1 MPDTDAVGFQE
12 RFYTSA
18 DGLRLYAR
26 DYRPDGAASPGRLPV
41 ICLPGLTRNTRDFH
55 PLALLLSRDTTAPRR
70 VIALDSRGR
79 GNSAWDENK
88 ANYNLAIEAGDVIAA
103 CAALGIERAIFIG
116 TSRGGLILHLIAAT
130 RPDLLEAVILNDI
143 GPVLEAEGLA
153 RIRDYLNSG
162 RKPGDWNEAAVILK
176 ENHGASFTT
185 LAEEDWHEM
194 ALALYRD
201 IDGRPVADFDPA
213 IAEALKSVDF
223 SQPMPDLWE
232 QFDRLS
238 RFPLMLVRGENTS
251 LLSKETADEMARRH
265 PRLILHAA
273 DGQGHAPLLHHAG
286 TPAAIGAFL
295 ATCGLPD

>member
-1 MPDTDAVGFQE
+1 MPDMDAGGFQE
-12 RFYTSA
+12 RFYTSS

-26 DYRPDGAASPGRLPV
+26 DYRPDQAAAAGRLPV

-55 PLALLLSRDTTAPRR
+55 PLALLLSRDTTMPRR

-88 ANYNLAIEAGDVIAA
+88 ANYNLAIEAGDVLAA

-162 RKPGDWNEAAVILK
+162 RKPADWNEAADILK
-176 ENHGASFTT
+176 ENHGASFAA
-185 LAEEDWHEM
+185 LAEEDWREM

-201 IDGRPVADFDPA
+201 IGGRPVADFDPA
-213 IAEALKSVDF
+213 IAEALKSIDF
-223 SQPMPDLWE
+223 SQSLPDLWG
-232 QFDRLS
+232 QFESLS
-238 RFPLMLVRGENTS
+238 RLPVMLIRGESTL
-251 LLSKETADEMARRH
+251 LLSQETAGEMARRH
-265 PRLILHAA
+265 SRLILHAA
-273 DGQGHAPLLHHAG
+273 EGQGHAPLLHLG
-286 TPAAIGAFL
+286 NIPTTIRAFL
-295 ATCGLPD
+295 ATCR

>member
-1 MPDTDAVGFQE
+1 MPDTDASGFQE
-12 RFYTSA
+12 RFYASS
-18 DGLRLYAR
+18 DGLKLYAR
-26 DYRPDGAASPGRLPV
+26 DYRPGEVATAGRLPIV
-41 ICLPGLTRNTRDFH
+41 CLPGLTRNTRDFH

-103 CAALGIERAIFIG
+103 CTTLGIERAIFIG

-176 ENHGASFTT
+176 ENHGASFTA

-194 ALALYRD
+194 ALALCRD
-201 IDGRPVADFDPA
+201 IDGRPVADYDPA
-213 IAEALKSVDF
+213 IAEALKSIDF
-223 SQPMPDLWE
+223 SQPLPDLWE
-232 QFDRLS
+232 QFESLGRL
-238 RFPLMLVRGENTS
+238 PLMLIRGENTS
-251 LLSKETADEMARRH
+251 LLSLESAGEMARRH
-265 PRLILHAA
+265 SGLIRHTAE
-273 DGQGHAPLLHHAG
+273 GQGHAPLLHLDNIP
-286 TPAAIGAFL
+286 TAIRAFL
-295 ATCGLPD
+295 AACR

>member
-1 MPDTDAVGFQE
+1 MPDTDASGFQE
-12 RFYTSA
+12 RFYASS
-18 DGLRLYAR
+18 DGLKLYAR
-26 DYRPDGAASPGRLPV
+26 DYRPGEVATAGRLPIV
-41 ICLPGLTRNTRDFH
+41 CLPGLTRNTRDFH

-103 CAALGIERAIFIG
+103 CTTLGIERAIFIG

-176 ENHGASFTT
+176 ENHGASFTA

-201 IDGRPVADFDPA
+201 IDGRPVADYDPA
-213 IAEALKSVDF
+213 IAEALKSIDF
-223 SQPMPDLWE
+223 SQPLPDLWE
-232 QFDRLS
+232 QFESLGRL
-238 RFPLMLVRGENTS
+238 PLMLIRGENTS
-251 LLSKETADEMARRH
+251 LLSLESAGEMARRH
-265 PRLILHAA
+265 SGLIRHTAE
-273 DGQGHAPLLHHAG
+273 GQGHAPLLHLDNIP
-286 TPAAIGAFL
+286 TAIRAFL
-295 ATCGLPD
+295 AACR

>member
-1 MPDTDAVGFQE
+1 MPDTDAGGFQE
-12 RFYTSA
+12 RFYTSS

-26 DYRPDGAASPGRLPV
+26 DYRPDQAATTGRLPV

-88 ANYNLAIEAGDVIAA
+88 ANYNLAIEAGDVLAA
-103 CAALGIERAIFIG
+103 CTAFGIERAIFVG

-162 RKPGDWNEAAVILK
+162 RKPADWNEAADILK
-176 ENHGASFTT
+176 ENHGASFAA
-185 LAEEDWHEM
+185 LAEEDWREM

-201 IDGRPVADFDPA
+201 IGGRPVADFDPA
-213 IAEALKSVDF
+213 IAEALKSIDF
-223 SQPMPDLWE
+223 SQPLPDLWG
-232 QFDRLS
+232 QFESLS
-238 RFPLMLVRGENTS
+238 RLPLMLIRGENTS
-251 LLSKETADEMARRH
+251 LLSQETAGEMARRH
-265 PRLILHAA
+265 SRLILHAA
-273 DGQGHAPLLHHAG
+273 ERQGHAPLLHLG
-286 TPAAIGAFL
+286 NIPMTIRAFL
-295 ATCGLPD
+295 DACR

>member
-1 MPDTDAVGFQE
+1 MPDMDAGGFQE
-12 RFYTSA
+12 RFYTSS

-26 DYRPDGAASPGRLPV
+26 DYRPDQAAAAGRLPV

-55 PLALLLSRDTTAPRR
+55 PLALLLSRDTTMPRR

-88 ANYNLAIEAGDVIAA
+88 ANYNLAIEAGDVLAA

-153 RIRDYLNSG
+153 RIRDYLNGG
-162 RKPGDWNEAAVILK
+162 RKPADWNDAADILK
-176 ENHGASFTT
+176 ENHGASFAA
-185 LAEEDWHEM
+185 LAEEDWREM

-201 IDGRPVADFDPA
+201 IGGRPVADFDPA
-213 IAEALKSVDF
+213 IAEALKSIDF
-223 SQPMPDLWE
+223 SQSLPDLWG
-232 QFDRLS
+232 QFESLS
-238 RFPLMLVRGENTS
+238 RLPLMLIRGENTL
-251 LLSKETADEMARRH
+251 LLSQETAGEMARRH
-265 PRLILHAA
+265 SRLILHAA
-273 DGQGHAPLLHHAG
+273 EGQGHAPLLHLG
-286 TPAAIGAFL
+286 NIPTTIRAFL
-295 ATCGLPD
+295 ATRR

>member
-1 MPDTDAVGFQE
+1 MPDMDAGGFQE
-12 RFYTSA
+12 RFYTSS

-26 DYRPDGAASPGRLPV
+26 DYRPDQAAAAGRLPV

-55 PLALLLSRDTTAPRR
+55 PLALLLSRDRTMPRR

-88 ANYNLAIEAGDVIAA
+88 ANYNLTIETGDVLAA
-103 CAALGIERAIFIG
+103 CATFGIERAIFVG

-162 RKPGDWNEAAVILK
+162 RNPADWSEAAYILK
-176 ENHGASFTT
+176 ENHGASFAA
-185 LAEEDWHEM
+185 LAEEDWREM

-201 IDGRPVADFDPA
+201 IGGRPVADFDPA
-213 IAEALKSVDF
+213 IAEALKSINF
-223 SQPMPDLWE
+223 SQPLPYLWG
-232 QFDRLS
+232 QFESLS
-238 RFPLMLVRGENTS
+238 RLPLMLIRGENTL
-251 LLSKETADEMARRH
+251 LLSQETAGEMARRH
-265 PRLILHAA
+265 SRLILHTAE
-273 DGQGHAPLLHHAG
+273 GQGHAPLLHLG
-286 TPAAIGAFL
+286 NIPTTIRAFL
-295 ATCGLPD
+295 ATCR